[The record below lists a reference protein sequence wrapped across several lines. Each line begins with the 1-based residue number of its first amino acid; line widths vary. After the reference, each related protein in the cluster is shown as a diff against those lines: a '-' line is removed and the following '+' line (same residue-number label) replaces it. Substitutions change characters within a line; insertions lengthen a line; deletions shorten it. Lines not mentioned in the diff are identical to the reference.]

1 MGMAVAMAIAPMDDW
16 LAMASDKLARGE
28 MTKSSRDVLLKAP
41 AMALAMADH
50 GQPWLAM
57 DNVLDISKKPN
68 MIPARGHQKKTWLGA
83 SRQVKAKTLIVSG
96 RFARIVYHCEY
107 M

>member
-1 MGMAVAMAIAPMDDW
+1 MVVVVVVVVCIWPAMAVAMAIAPMDDW

-57 DNVLDISKKPN
+57 DNVLDISK
-68 MIPARGHQKKTWLGA
+68 
-83 SRQVKAKTLIVSG
+83 
-96 RFARIVYHCEY
+96 
-107 M
+107 